1 MGSFILCKSRLSK
14 FITECDSICHL
25 FYIGAVGG
33 CGRIKSIFSFFPKYF
48 QLKYK
53 KIRGSFKA
61 SEETGIHIF
70 SVA

>member
-1 MGSFILCKSRLSK
+1 MGSFIPYEPRLSK
-14 FITECDSICHL
+14 FITEYDSTCQL
-25 FYIGAVGG
+25 FLYWGS
-33 CGRIKSIFSFFPKYF
+33 GRLWGNKEHFLLLSKIPPIEI
-48 QLKYK
+48 Q